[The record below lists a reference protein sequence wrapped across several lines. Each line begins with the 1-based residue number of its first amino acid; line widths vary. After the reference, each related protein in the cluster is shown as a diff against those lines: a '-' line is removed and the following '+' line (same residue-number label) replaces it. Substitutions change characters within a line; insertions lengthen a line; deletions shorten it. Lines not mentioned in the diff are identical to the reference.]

1 MASSGGV
8 RFNPINGETPRESL
22 ISALKVAMTDTQACD
37 VVEALETYLEE
48 GTRGGGPLV
57 CPNLSP
63 DLSSEISKL
72 RAERDSA
79 LAFAEEALRKMQQTL
94 ETLRRNDDDDTM

>member
-1 MASSGGV
+1 MFSGGI
-8 RFNPINGETPRESL
+8 RINPINGEGPREAL
-22 ISALKVAMTDTQACD
+22 ISALKVVMTDAQACD

-48 GTRGGGPLV
+48 GPRGGGPLV
-57 CPNLSP
+57 CPDLSPNLSG
-63 DLSSEISKL
+63 EIAKL

-94 ETLRRNDDDDTM
+94 ETLRRNDVDDPK